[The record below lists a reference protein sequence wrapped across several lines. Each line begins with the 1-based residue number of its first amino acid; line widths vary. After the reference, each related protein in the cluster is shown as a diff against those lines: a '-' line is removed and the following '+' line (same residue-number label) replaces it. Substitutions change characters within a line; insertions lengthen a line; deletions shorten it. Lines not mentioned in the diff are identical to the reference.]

1 MILFRGESVGGQ
13 DMPIAIVSVPVSD
26 VARARSFYVET
37 LGLVVLRDEAMGPD
51 MRWVQLQPKD
61 GGATVALVTWF
72 DAMPPGSVQGLMLAV
87 DDIDAEHARLTAAGA
102 SVSPVDEQPWGRFTM
117 LQDPDG
123 NGVIVAQLTNP
134 HEVKTR

>member
-1 MILFRGESVGGQ
+1 
-13 DMPIAIVSVPVSD
+13 MPIAIVSVPVTD
-26 VARARSFYVET
+26 VARARRFYVET

-87 DDIDAEHARLTAAGA
+87 DDIDA
-102 SVSPVDEQPWGRFTM
+102 
-117 LQDPDG
+117 
-123 NGVIVAQLTNP
+123 
-134 HEVKTR
+134 